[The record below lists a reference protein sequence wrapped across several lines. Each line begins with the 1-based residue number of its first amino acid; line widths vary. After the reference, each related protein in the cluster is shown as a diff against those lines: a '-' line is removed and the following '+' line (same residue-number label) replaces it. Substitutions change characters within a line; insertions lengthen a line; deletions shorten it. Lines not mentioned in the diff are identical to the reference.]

1 MTRTSRWR
9 AASAVQS
16 GGSAPRQRAPLT
28 GNRDD
33 ALTHSRRRL
42 AAATTF
48 DQTSR
53 SNLMR
58 SRTSGPIS
66 PTGTVSI
73 RRKRSAMSGI
83 FAARPALRAPEFLRS
98 AREAVLARAVLEKLR
113 FRDVRDYVRPYSRK
127 RRKADIVRRRICA
140 HSTKSLRDSGG
151 CGLGLSSVPRDS
163 RGDCLEHAVPMHPSH
178 TSRTATSLKTKIIK
192 SRKRGHTREHDD
204 CLDEQI
210 KNSPARPIE
219 TFEVQINRYAVAH
232 PNVIGQFI
240 TQKLPIALSCHAQL
254 VEMMDGTKREF
265 PI

>member
-1 MTRTSRWR
+1 MSSYCRHTTAESNPEQNRIQWGTTELPLDTEPSPKPRNWR
-9 AASAVQS
+9 QSSICDSPETEKNSARAYLVRFNPDSDSWADIPRSAAS
-16 GGSAPRQRAPLT
+16 
-28 GNRDD
+28 
-33 ALTHSRRRL
+33 
-42 AAATTF
+42 
-48 DQTSR
+48 
-53 SNLMR
+53 
-58 SRTSGPIS
+58 
-66 PTGTVSI
+66 
-73 RRKRSAMSGI
+73 
-83 FAARPALRAPEFLRS
+83 
-98 AREAVLARAVLEKLR
+98 
-113 FRDVRDYVRPYSRK
+113 
-127 RRKADIVRRRICA
+127 C

-163 RGDCLEHAVPMHPSH
+163 RGDCLEHALPMHPSH

>member
-1 MTRTSRWR
+1 
-9 AASAVQS
+9 
-16 GGSAPRQRAPLT
+16 
-28 GNRDD
+28 
-33 ALTHSRRRL
+33 
-42 AAATTF
+42 
-48 DQTSR
+48 
-53 SNLMR
+53 
-58 SRTSGPIS
+58 
-66 PTGTVSI
+66 
-73 RRKRSAMSGI
+73 
-83 FAARPALRAPEFLRS
+83 
-98 AREAVLARAVLEKLR
+98 
-113 FRDVRDYVRPYSRK
+113 
-127 RRKADIVRRRICA
+127 
-140 HSTKSLRDSGG
+140 
-151 CGLGLSSVPRDS
+151 
-163 RGDCLEHAVPMHPSH
+163 MHPSH